1 MKWGLG
7 HRKVR
12 TYSGDGV
19 TTSDCRAPGRPLL
32 KKPSQVRQEHH
43 GDHHRPNPGSRAPS
57 MAGAPVGSRIRHD
70 RVGVHSE
77 DLRMAEQGGE
87 RAGSRPQ
94 RGRRY
99 PRPGREPEAGGRRE
113 VFAEEVA
120 GRSGCLTPRWD
131 GPRSGRGASIY
142 TRGKPAKVGCRGG
155 VVTGNGGRSPGSRQ
169 GRCDSVWGFRQAA
182 GKIELTT
189 PVHLSAARS
198 SSTHMHAARKA
209 TDPEPTNQWPGGRK

>member
-1 MKWGLG
+1 MKWELG

-19 TTSDCRAPGRPLL
+19 TTSDCRTPSRPPP
-32 KKPSQVRQEHH
+32 KKSSQVRQEHH

-87 RAGSRPQ
+87 RAGSRLR

-113 VFAEEVA
+113 VCAEEVA

-131 GPRSGRGASIY
+131 GPRGGRGASIY
-142 TRGKPAKVGCRGG
+142 TREG
-155 VVTGNGGRSPGSRQ
+155 SESRQ
-169 GRCDSVWGFRQAA
+169 ARNNRGAA
-182 GKIELTT
+182 SLAEI
-189 PVHLSAARS
+189 PARWLWI
-198 SSTHMHAARKA
+198 R
-209 TDPEPTNQWPGGRK
+209 